1 MGDLQAEI
9 HWPLLHPAL
18 VADEECKGRRC
29 LKGLKLLRPHNLLL
43 IAISPSVHFL
53 SHLGSPLPSHLL
65 VAGFG
70 RVPCPGHI
78 TACLLAAPAPRWG
91 RGALTLAHCAACL
104 SHGRAAPPGQVHLN
118 HNSLFL
124 PLRSFHFF
132 LRGGFRGRTSTVS
145 MPSVHVPISSPGR
158 GGSHG
163 RARPA

>member
-1 MGDLQAEI
+1 MFARLLVNNPINTAGIRLYERGLHSAAAFLGDLQAEI

-78 TACLLAAPAPRWG
+78 TACLLAAPEEGGARSPDPGTLCCLPQSWEG
-91 RGALTLAHCAACL
+91 RSARAGPPQPQQSFPPLPKFPLTQKLLLC
-104 SHGRAAPPGQVHLN
+104 
-118 HNSLFL
+118 
-124 PLRSFHFF
+124 
-132 LRGGFRGRTSTVS
+132 
-145 MPSVHVPISSPGR
+145 
-158 GGSHG
+158 
-163 RARPA
+163 